1 MANYAIISNDVVTD
15 ICLNADPK
23 DRYHP
28 DLAKLFVEVPDN
40 VRNGWKKKGDDTFEA
55 PTDVPIDNPPGE
67 NYKVMPS
74 DQKIL
79 KAEFIL
85 HMTKDE
91 RKAWKAK
98 VGSDTLVDAIE
109 EEWSIGVGV
118 WFGTK
123 NADNPYKNAM
133 ADLKTKGIIG
143 DATIAKLTKKYYLDN
158 ENLNDPIPES

>member
-1 MANYAIISNDVVTD
+1 MANYAIIDNNVVTD

-40 VRNGWKKKGDDTFEA
+40 VRGGWKKTGDNTFEA
-55 PTDVPIDNPPGE
+55 PVPQPIDYPPGDG
-67 NYKVMPS
+67 YKVMPN

-79 KAEFIL
+79 KAEFMVA
-85 HMTKDE
+85 MTKDE

-98 VGSDTLVDAIE
+98 VGSDTLIDSIE
-109 EEWSIGVGV
+109 EEWSLGVEV

-123 NADNPYKNAM
+123 NADNPYKGAM
-133 ADLKTKGIIG
+133 ADLKTKGVIG
-143 DATIAKLTKKYYLDN
+143 DATIAKLTTKYYLDN

>member
-1 MANYAIISNDVVTD
+1 MANYAIIDNNVVTD
-15 ICLNADPK
+15 ICLNAEPK

-40 VRNGWKKKGDDTFEA
+40 VTNGWKKKGDGTFEA
-55 PTDVPIDNPPGE
+55 PVDVPIHNPPGDS
-67 NYKVMPS
+67 YKVNPN

-79 KAEFIL
+79 KAEFL
-85 HMTKDE
+85 LTMTKDE

-98 VGSDTLVDAIE
+98 IGSDTLIDAIE
-109 EEWSIGVGV
+109 EEWSLGVEV

-123 NADNPYKNAM
+123 NADNTYKDAL
-133 ADLKTKGIIG
+133 ADLKTKGVIG

-158 ENLNDPIPES
+158 ENLNDPVPES